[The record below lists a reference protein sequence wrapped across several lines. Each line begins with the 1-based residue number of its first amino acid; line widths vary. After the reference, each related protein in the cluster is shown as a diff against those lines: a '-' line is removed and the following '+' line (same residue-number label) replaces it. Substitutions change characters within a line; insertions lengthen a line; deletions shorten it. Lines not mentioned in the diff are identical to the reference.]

1 MRLTIFVFCVVLC
14 CSMASGTGKVVPKDG
29 KLAGRVADTIEAAPI
44 PYAHVFVHHAEGK
57 MTVTKVSPDGGFE
70 VRLLPGYYDVFFAA
84 AGFAPA
90 CERVEI
96 IAGETVRLAPRMGP
110 HLPTS
115 QPVTGEKR

>member
-1 MRLTIFVFCVVLC
+1 MFF
-14 CSMASGTGKVVPKDG
+14 ASFFAARWLRELA
-29 KLAGRVADTIEAAPI
+29 KLFLKTASWPARVADTIEAAPI
-44 PYAHVFVHHAEGK
+44 PYAYVFVHRAEGK

-96 IAGETVRLAPRMGP
+96 IAGETTRLAPRMGP
-110 HLPTS
+110 NLPTS
-115 QPVTGEKR
+115 QPVGGEER